1 MRLLK
6 DQDLSNKNVVVRLDL
21 NVPIQ
26 DKQIIDS
33 TRIISSVPT
42 IKYLVNKN
50 CKVLLTSHLGRPEE
64 GKFDEDLSMSPVA
77 KKLSEILNHEIDL
90 IDSLDSSDIFNTTQI
105 QLLENLRF
113 LIGEKDNN
121 EKLGNQLANKG
132 DVYIFDAF
140 GTAHRKQASTHS
152 AIQQA
157 KFSCAGLLLE
167 KEINSLNKALTSI
180 ENPFTAVIA
189 GSKISTKLELI
200 AHLNS
205 KADFIIVG
213 GGIANT
219 FMKSQGF
226 DVGESLVEN
235 DMIEIAKEL
244 FNSGKIILP
253 NKVIVADSIDSN
265 SSTTKNIDSVSGSD
279 KIFDINLTS
288 NMSEILKNSKTILW
302 NGPIGVFEKEP
313 FQKGT
318 HQLAKTIAGSKA
330 FSLAGGGETIAA
342 INKFINKDEV
352 SYCSTG
358 GGAFLEFMEGKILPS
373 IKALN
378 AKNTE
383 E

>member
-64 GKFDEDLSMSPVA
+64 GKFDQDLSMSPVA
-77 KKLSEILNHEIDL
+77 EKLSEILNHEIDL

-140 GTAHRKQASTHS
+140 GTAHRKQASTYS

-157 KFSCAGLLLE
+157 KLSCAGLLLE

-205 KADFIIVG
+205 KADFIVVG

-219 FMKSQGF
+219 FLKSQGF
-226 DVGESLVEN
+226 NVGESLVEN
-235 DMIEIAKEL
+235 DMIETAKEL

-318 HQLAKTIAGSKA
+318 HQLAKTIAGSDA
-330 FSLAGGGETIAA
+330 FSVAGGGETIAA

-358 GGAFLEFMEGKILPS
+358 GGAFLEYMEGKLLPS
-373 IKALN
+373 IEALGG
-378 AKNTE
+378 
-383 E
+383 

>member
-64 GKFDEDLSMSPVA
+64 GKFDQDFSMSPVA
-77 KKLSEILNHEIDL
+77 EKLSEILNHEIDL

-113 LIGEKDNN
+113 LIGERDNN

-157 KFSCAGLLLE
+157 KISCAGLLLE

-205 KADFIIVG
+205 KADFIVVG

-219 FMKSQGF
+219 FLKSQGF

-318 HQLAKTIAGSKA
+318 HQLAKTIAGSEA

-358 GGAFLEFMEGKILPS
+358 GGAFLEYMEGKLLPS
-373 IKALN
+373 IEALGG
-378 AKNTE
+378 
-383 E
+383 

>member
-42 IKYLVNKN
+42 IKYLINKN

-64 GKFDEDLSMSPVA
+64 GKFDQDFSMFPVA

-113 LIGEKDNN
+113 LIGERDNN

-140 GTAHRKQASTHS
+140 GTAHRKQASTYS

-205 KADFIIVG
+205 KADFIVVG

-219 FMKSQGF
+219 FLKSQGF

-302 NGPIGVFEKEP
+302 NGPIGVFEKKP

-318 HQLAKTIAGSKA
+318 HQLAKTIAGSEA

-358 GGAFLEFMEGKILPS
+358 GGAFLEYMEGKLLPS
-373 IKALN
+373 IEALGG
-378 AKNTE
+378 
-383 E
+383 

>member
-42 IKYLVNKN
+42 IKYLVDKN

-64 GKFDEDLSMSPVA
+64 GKFDQDFSMSPVA

-157 KFSCAGLLLE
+157 KLSCAGLLLE

-219 FMKSQGF
+219 FLKSQGF
-226 DVGESLVEN
+226 HVGESLVEN
-235 DMIEIAKEL
+235 DMIETAKEL

-318 HQLAKTIAGSKA
+318 HQLAKTIAESEA

-358 GGAFLEFMEGKILPS
+358 GGAFLEYMEGKLLPS
-373 IKALN
+373 IEALGG
-378 AKNTE
+378 
-383 E
+383 

>member
-64 GKFDEDLSMSPVA
+64 GKFEKDFSMSPVA
-77 KKLSEILNHEIDL
+77 EKLSEILNHEIDL

-205 KADFIIVG
+205 KADFIVVG

-219 FMKSQGF
+219 FLKSQGF

-318 HQLAKTIAGSKA
+318 HQLAKTIAGSEA

-358 GGAFLEFMEGKILPS
+358 GGAFLEYMEGKLLPS
-373 IKALN
+373 IEALGG
-378 AKNTE
+378 
-383 E
+383 

>member
-6 DQDLSNKNVVVRLDL
+6 DQNLSNKNVVVRLDL

-26 DKQIIDS
+26 EKQIIDS
-33 TRIISSVPT
+33 TRIISSIPT
-42 IKYLVNKN
+42 IKYLVDKN

-64 GKFDEDLSMSPVA
+64 GKFDQDFSMSPVA

-205 KADFIIVG
+205 KADFIVVG

-219 FMKSQGF
+219 FLKSQGF

-318 HQLAKTIAGSKA
+318 HQLAKTIAGSEA

-358 GGAFLEFMEGKILPS
+358 GGAFLEYMEGKLLPS
-373 IKALN
+373 IEALGG
-378 AKNTE
+378 
-383 E
+383 

>member
-42 IKYLVNKN
+42 IKYLVDKN

-64 GKFDEDLSMSPVA
+64 GKFDQDFSMSPVA

-205 KADFIIVG
+205 KADFIVVG

-219 FMKSQGF
+219 FLKSQGF

-253 NKVIVADSIDSN
+253 NKVIVADSID
-265 SSTTKNIDSVSGSD
+265 
-279 KIFDINLTS
+279 L
-288 NMSEILKNSKTILW
+288 
-302 NGPIGVFEKEP
+302 
-313 FQKGT
+313 
-318 HQLAKTIAGSKA
+318 
-330 FSLAGGGETIAA
+330 SLIH
-342 INKFINKDEV
+342 I
-352 SYCSTG
+352 
-358 GGAFLEFMEGKILPS
+358 
-373 IKALN
+373 
-378 AKNTE
+378 
-383 E
+383 

>member
-64 GKFDEDLSMSPVA
+64 GKFDQDFSMSPVA

-219 FMKSQGF
+219 FLKSQGF

-288 NMSEILKNSKTILW
+288 NMSEILKKSKTILW

-318 HQLAKTIAGSKA
+318 HQLAKTIAGSEA

-358 GGAFLEFMEGKILPS
+358 GGAFLEYMEGKLLPS
-373 IKALN
+373 IEALGG
-378 AKNTE
+378 
-383 E
+383 

>member
-64 GKFDEDLSMSPVA
+64 GKFDINFSMRPVA

-113 LIGEKDNN
+113 LIGERGNN
-121 EKLGNQLANKG
+121 EKLGNQLAHKG
-132 DVYIFDAF
+132 DIYIFDAF

-253 NKVIVADSIDSN
+253 DKAIVADSIDSN
-265 SSTTKNIDSVSGSD
+265 SSTIKNIDSVSSSD
-279 KIFDINLTS
+279 KIFDVNLSS

-318 HQLAKTIAGSKA
+318 HQLAKTIAESEA

-358 GGAFLEFMEGKILPS
+358 GGAFLEYMEGKLLPS
-373 IKALN
+373 IEALGG
-378 AKNTE
+378 
-383 E
+383 

>member
-64 GKFDEDLSMSPVA
+64 GKFDEDLSMFPVA

-90 IDSLDSSDIFNTTQI
+90 IDSLDSGDIFNTTQI

-205 KADFIIVG
+205 KADFIVVG

-219 FMKSQGF
+219 FLKSQGF

-288 NMSEILKNSKTILW
+288 NMLEILMNSKTILW

-318 HQLAKTIAGSKA
+318 HQLAKTIAGSEA

-358 GGAFLEFMEGKILPS
+358 GGAFLEYMEGKLLPS
-373 IKALN
+373 IEALGG
-378 AKNTE
+378 
-383 E
+383 

>member
-64 GKFDEDLSMSPVA
+64 GKFDQDFSMFPVA

-152 AIQQA
+152 TIQQA

-167 KEINSLNKALTSI
+167 KEINSLNKALTFI

-219 FMKSQGF
+219 FLKSQGF

-318 HQLAKTIAGSKA
+318 HQLAKTIAGSEA

-358 GGAFLEFMEGKILPS
+358 GGAFLEYMEGKLLPS
-373 IKALN
+373 IEALGG
-378 AKNTE
+378 
-383 E
+383 

>member
-6 DQDLSNKNVVVRLDL
+6 DLDLSNKNVVLRLDL

-26 DKQIIDS
+26 DKRVLDA

-42 IKYLVNKN
+42 IKYLLNKN
-50 CKVLLTSHLGRPEE
+50 CKVLLASHLGRPDE
-64 GKFDEDLSMSPVA
+64 GKFDMNFSMRPVA
-77 KKLSEILNHEIDL
+77 EKLSEILNHEIDL
-90 IDSLDSSDIFNTTQI
+90 IDSLASSDIFNTSQI

-121 EKLGNQLANKG
+121 EELGNQLGNKG
-132 DVYIFDAF
+132 DAYVFDAF

-167 KEINSLNKALTSI
+167 KEVNSLNKALTSVKS
-180 ENPFTAVIA
+180 PLTAIIA

-205 KADFIIVG
+205 KADFIITG

-219 FMKSQGF
+219 FLKSQGF
-226 DVGESLVEN
+226 NVGESLVEN

-265 SSTTKNIDSVSGSD
+265 SSTIKNIDSVSGSD
-279 KIFDINLTS
+279 KIFDINLRS
-288 NMSEILKNSKTILW
+288 NMSENLKNSKTILW

-313 FQKGT
+313 FQQGT
-318 HQLAKTIAGSKA
+318 HQLAKAIAESEA

-358 GGAFLEFMEGKILPS
+358 GGAFLEYMEGKLLPS
-373 IKALN
+373 IEALGG
-378 AKNTE
+378 
-383 E
+383 

>member
-42 IKYLVNKN
+42 IKYLVDKN

-64 GKFDEDLSMSPVA
+64 GKFDHDFSMSPVA

-140 GTAHRKQASTHS
+140 GTAHRKQASTYS

-180 ENPFTAVIA
+180 ENPFTVVIA
-189 GSKISTKLELI
+189 GSKVSTKLELI

-219 FMKSQGF
+219 FLKSQGF

-288 NMSEILKNSKTILW
+288 NMSEIFKNSKTILW

-318 HQLAKTIAGSKA
+318 HQLAKTIAGSEA

-358 GGAFLEFMEGKILPS
+358 GGAFLEYMEGKLLPS
-373 IKALN
+373 IEALGG
-378 AKNTE
+378 
-383 E
+383 

>member
-64 GKFDEDLSMSPVA
+64 GKFDQDLSMSPVA
-77 KKLSEILNHEIDL
+77 EKLSEILNHEIDL

-140 GTAHRKQASTHS
+140 GTAHRKQASTYS

-205 KADFIIVG
+205 KADFIVVG

-219 FMKSQGF
+219 FLKSQGF
-226 DVGESLVEN
+226 NVGESLVEN

-318 HQLAKTIAGSKA
+318 HQLAKTIAGSEA

-358 GGAFLEFMEGKILPS
+358 GGAFLEYMEGKLLPS
-373 IKALN
+373 IEALGG
-378 AKNTE
+378 
-383 E
+383 

>member
-42 IKYLVNKN
+42 IKYLVDKN

-64 GKFDEDLSMSPVA
+64 GKFDQDFSMSPVA

-167 KEINSLNKALTSI
+167 KEINSLNKALISI
-180 ENPFTAVIA
+180 KNPFTAVIA

-219 FMKSQGF
+219 FLKSQGF

-235 DMIEIAKEL
+235 DMIEITKEL

-318 HQLAKTIAGSKA
+318 HQLAKTIAGSEA

-358 GGAFLEFMEGKILPS
+358 GGAFLEYMEGKLLPS
-373 IKALN
+373 IEALGG
-378 AKNTE
+378 
-383 E
+383 

>member
-42 IKYLVNKN
+42 IKYLVDKN
-50 CKVLLTSHLGRPEE
+50 CKVLLISHLGRPEE
-64 GKFDEDLSMSPVA
+64 GKFDQNFSMYPVA
-77 KKLSEILNHEIDL
+77 EKLSEILNHEIDL

-200 AHLNS
+200 ANLNS
-205 KADFIIVG
+205 KADFIVVG

-219 FMKSQGF
+219 FLKSQGF

-318 HQLAKTIAGSKA
+318 HQLAKTIAGAEA
-330 FSLAGGGETIAA
+330 FSLAGGGETLAA

-358 GGAFLEFMEGKILPS
+358 GGAFLEYMEGKLLPS
-373 IKALN
+373 IEALGG
-378 AKNTE
+378 
-383 E
+383 

>member
-64 GKFDEDLSMSPVA
+64 GKFDHDFSMSPVA

-219 FMKSQGF
+219 FLKSQGF

-244 FNSGKIILP
+244 FNFGKIILP

-265 SSTTKNIDSVSGSD
+265 SSTIKNIDSVSCSD

-318 HQLAKTIAGSKA
+318 HQLAKTIAGSEA

-358 GGAFLEFMEGKILPS
+358 GGAFLEYMEGKLLPS
-373 IKALN
+373 IEALGG
-378 AKNTE
+378 
-383 E
+383 

>member
-42 IKYLVNKN
+42 IKYLVDKN

-64 GKFDEDLSMSPVA
+64 GKFDQDFSMSPVA

-90 IDSLDSSDIFNTTQI
+90 IDSLDNSDIFNTTQI

-157 KFSCAGLLLE
+157 KLSCAGLLLE

-219 FMKSQGF
+219 FLKSQGF
-226 DVGESLVEN
+226 NVGESLVEN

-318 HQLAKTIAGSKA
+318 DQLAKTIAVSEA

-358 GGAFLEFMEGKILPS
+358 GGAFLEYMEGKLLPS
-373 IKALN
+373 IEALGG
-378 AKNTE
+378 
-383 E
+383 

>member
-64 GKFDEDLSMSPVA
+64 GKFDQDFSMSPVA

-219 FMKSQGF
+219 FLKSQGF
-226 DVGESLVEN
+226 NVGESLVEN

-318 HQLAKTIAGSKA
+318 HQLAKTIAGSEA

-358 GGAFLEFMEGKILPS
+358 GGAFLEFMEGKLLPS
-373 IKALN
+373 IEALGG
-378 AKNTE
+378 
-383 E
+383 

>member
-42 IKYLVNKN
+42 IKYLVDKN

-64 GKFDEDLSMSPVA
+64 GKFDQDFSMSPVA
-77 KKLSEILNHEIDL
+77 EKLSEILNHEIDL

-105 QLLENLRF
+105 QLFENLRF

-219 FMKSQGF
+219 FLKSQGF
-226 DVGESLVEN
+226 GVGESLVEN

-244 FNSGKIILP
+244 FNSGKIMLP

-318 HQLAKTIAGSKA
+318 HQLAKTIAGSDA

-358 GGAFLEFMEGKILPS
+358 GGAFLEYMEGKLLPS
-373 IKALN
+373 IEALGG
-378 AKNTE
+378 
-383 E
+383 

>member
-64 GKFDEDLSMSPVA
+64 GKFDQDLSMSPVA
-77 KKLSEILNHEIDL
+77 EKLSEILNHEIDL

-140 GTAHRKQASTHS
+140 GTAHRKQASTYS

-205 KADFIIVG
+205 KADFIVVG

-219 FMKSQGF
+219 FLKSQGF

-318 HQLAKTIAGSKA
+318 HQLAKTIAGSEA

-358 GGAFLEFMEGKILPS
+358 GGAFLEYMEGKLLPS
-373 IKALN
+373 IEALGG
-378 AKNTE
+378 
-383 E
+383 

>member
-33 TRIISSVPT
+33 TRILSSVPT
-42 IKYLVNKN
+42 IKYLVDKN

-64 GKFDEDLSMSPVA
+64 GKFDQDFSMSPVA
-77 KKLSEILNHEIDL
+77 KKLSEILNREIDL
-90 IDSLDSSDIFNTTQI
+90 IDSLDNSDIFNTTQI

-140 GTAHRKQASTHS
+140 GTAHRKQASTYS

-219 FMKSQGF
+219 FLKSQDF

-318 HQLAKTIAGSKA
+318 HQLAKTIAGSEA

-358 GGAFLEFMEGKILPS
+358 GGAFLEYMEGKLLPS
-373 IKALN
+373 IEALGG
-378 AKNTE
+378 
-383 E
+383 

>member
-64 GKFDEDLSMSPVA
+64 GKFDQDFSMSPVA
-77 KKLSEILNHEIDL
+77 EKLSEILNHEIDL
-90 IDSLDSSDIFNTTQI
+90 IDSLDSSDIFKTTQI

-113 LIGEKDNN
+113 LIGERDNN

-140 GTAHRKQASTHS
+140 GTAHRKQASTYS

-157 KFSCAGLLLE
+157 SFSCAGLLLE

-200 AHLNS
+200 THLNS
-205 KADFIIVG
+205 KAKFIIVG

-219 FMKSQGF
+219 FLKSQGF
-226 DVGESLVEN
+226 NVGESLVEN

-265 SSTTKNIDSVSGSD
+265 SSTIKNIDSVSGSD

-318 HQLAKTIAGSKA
+318 YQLAKTIAGSEA
-330 FSLAGGGETIAA
+330 FSLAGGGETLAA

-358 GGAFLEFMEGKILPS
+358 GGAFLEYMEGKLLPS
-373 IKALN
+373 IEALGG
-378 AKNTE
+378 
-383 E
+383 

>member
-33 TRIISSVPT
+33 TRILSSVPT
-42 IKYLVNKN
+42 IKYLVDKN

-64 GKFDEDLSMSPVA
+64 GKFDQDFSMSPVA

-219 FMKSQGF
+219 FLKSQGF

-265 SSTTKNIDSVSGSD
+265 SSTTKNIDSVIGLD

-288 NMSEILKNSKTILW
+288 NMSEILKKSKTILW
-302 NGPIGVFEKEP
+302 NGPIGVFEKEL

-318 HQLAKTIAGSKA
+318 HQLAKTIAGSEA

-358 GGAFLEFMEGKILPS
+358 GGAFLEYMEGKLLPS
-373 IKALN
+373 IEALGG
-378 AKNTE
+378 
-383 E
+383 

>member
-64 GKFDEDLSMSPVA
+64 GKFDQDFSMSPVA

-219 FMKSQGF
+219 FLKSQGF

-253 NKVIVADSIDSN
+253 DKVIVADSIDSN

-318 HQLAKTIAGSKA
+318 HQLAKTIAGSEA

-358 GGAFLEFMEGKILPS
+358 GGAFLEYMEGKLLPS
-373 IKALN
+373 IEALGG
-378 AKNTE
+378 
-383 E
+383 

>member
-64 GKFDEDLSMSPVA
+64 GKFDKDLSMSPVA
-77 KKLSEILNHEIDL
+77 EKLSEILNHEIDL

-205 KADFIIVG
+205 KADFIVTG

-219 FMKSQGF
+219 FLKSQGF
-226 DVGESLVEN
+226 NVGESLVEN

-318 HQLAKTIAGSKA
+318 HQLAKTIAGSEA

-358 GGAFLEFMEGKILPS
+358 GGAFLEYMEGKLLPS
-373 IKALN
+373 IEALGG
-378 AKNTE
+378 
-383 E
+383 

>member
-64 GKFDEDLSMSPVA
+64 GKFDQDFSMSPVA

-90 IDSLDSSDIFNTTQI
+90 IDSLDNSDIFNTTQI

-140 GTAHRKQASTHS
+140 GTAHRKQASTYS

-219 FMKSQGF
+219 FLKSQGF
-226 DVGESLVEN
+226 NVGESLVEN

-244 FNSGKIILP
+244 FSSRKIILP

-265 SSTTKNIDSVSGSD
+265 SPTVKNIDSVNGSD

-318 HQLAKTIAGSKA
+318 DQLAKTIAVSEA

-358 GGAFLEFMEGKILPS
+358 GGAFLEYMEGKLLPS
-373 IKALN
+373 IEALGG
-378 AKNTE
+378 
-383 E
+383 

>member
-6 DQDLSNKNVVVRLDL
+6 DQDLSNKNVVLRLDL

-26 DKQIIDS
+26 DKRVLDS
-33 TRIISSVPT
+33 TRISASVPT
-42 IKYLVNKN
+42 IKYLLDKN

-64 GKFDEDLSMSPVA
+64 GKFDINLSMHPVA
-77 KKLSEILNHEIDL
+77 EKLSEILNHEIDL
-90 IDSLDSSDIFNTTQI
+90 IDSLSSSDIFNTTQI

-113 LIGEKDNN
+113 LVGEKDNN
-121 EKLGNQLANKG
+121 EELGNQLANKG
-132 DVYIFDAF
+132 DIYIFDAF
-140 GTAHRKQASTHS
+140 GAAHRKQASTHS
-152 AIQQA
+152 AIKQA
-157 KFSCAGLLLE
+157 KFSCAGFLLE
-167 KEINSLNKALTSI
+167 KEINSLNKVLTSI
-180 ENPFTAVIA
+180 ESPFTAVIA

-219 FMKSQGF
+219 FLKSQGF
-226 DVGESLVEN
+226 NVGESLVEN

-265 SSTTKNIDSVSGSD
+265 SSTIKNIDSVSGSD
-279 KIFDINLTS
+279 KIFDINLRS

-313 FQKGT
+313 FQQGT
-318 HQLAKTIAGSKA
+318 HQLAKAIAESEA

-358 GGAFLEFMEGKILPS
+358 GGAFLEYMEGKILPS
-373 IKALN
+373 IEALGG
-378 AKNTE
+378 
-383 E
+383 

>member
-64 GKFDEDLSMSPVA
+64 GKFDQEFSMSPVA
-77 KKLSEILNHEIDL
+77 EKWSEILNHEIDL
-90 IDSLDSSDIFNTTQI
+90 IDSLESSDIFNTTQI

-113 LIGEKDNN
+113 LTGEKDNN

-219 FMKSQGF
+219 FLKSQGF
-226 DVGESLVEN
+226 GVGESLVEN

-318 HQLAKTIAGSKA
+318 HQLAKTIAGSEA

-358 GGAFLEFMEGKILPS
+358 GGAFLEYMEGKLLPS
-373 IKALN
+373 IEALGG
-378 AKNTE
+378 
-383 E
+383 

>member
-6 DQDLSNKNVVVRLDL
+6 DQNLSNKNVVVRLDL

-64 GKFDEDLSMSPVA
+64 GKFDQDLSMSPIA

-205 KADFIIVG
+205 KADFIVVG

-219 FMKSQGF
+219 FLKSQGF

-318 HQLAKTIAGSKA
+318 HQLAKTIAGSEA

-358 GGAFLEFMEGKILPS
+358 GGAFLEYMEGKLLPS
-373 IKALN
+373 IEALGG
-378 AKNTE
+378 
-383 E
+383 

>member
-64 GKFDEDLSMSPVA
+64 GKFDQDFSMSPVA

-113 LIGEKDNN
+113 LIGERDNN

-205 KADFIIVG
+205 KADFIVVG

-219 FMKSQGF
+219 FLKSQGF

-318 HQLAKTIAGSKA
+318 HQLAKTIAGSEA

-358 GGAFLEFMEGKILPS
+358 GGAFLEYMEGKLLPS
-373 IKALN
+373 IEALGG
-378 AKNTE
+378 
-383 E
+383 

>member
-42 IKYLVNKN
+42 IKYLVDKN

-64 GKFDEDLSMSPVA
+64 GKFDQDFSMSPVA

-157 KFSCAGLLLE
+157 KISCAGLLLE

-205 KADFIIVG
+205 KADFIVVG

-219 FMKSQGF
+219 FLKSQGF

-318 HQLAKTIAGSKA
+318 HQLAKTIAGSEA

-358 GGAFLEFMEGKILPS
+358 GGAFLEYMEGKLLPS
-373 IKALN
+373 IEALGG
-378 AKNTE
+378 
-383 E
+383 